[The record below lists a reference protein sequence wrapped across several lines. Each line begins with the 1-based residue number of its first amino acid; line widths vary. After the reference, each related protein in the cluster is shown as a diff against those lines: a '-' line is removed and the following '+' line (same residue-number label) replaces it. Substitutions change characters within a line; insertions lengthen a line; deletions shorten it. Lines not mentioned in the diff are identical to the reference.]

1 MKFAGYSRNEID
13 EMDDLSI
20 FRRFFVVSNILREL
34 ISSMNPTMGD
44 AERVPSSNMAP
55 QPSSAVETP
64 VDMSQTM
71 GGGFPAIKGGRPAR
85 SSRPRRRRTVPQIP
99 NTASYGFPNP
109 VD

>member
-34 ISSMNPTMGD
+34 LSSMNPTMGD

-64 VDMSQTM
+64 VDMSQTV
-71 GGGFPAIKGGRPAR
+71 GGGLPPIRGARPAASPR
-85 SSRPRRRRTVPQIP
+85 SRRRRAAPQLP
-99 NTASYGFPNP
+99 NTSRYSFPKP